1 VTSIDAQAAA
11 TLVNDAVRE
20 ATARGIS
27 ISVAV
32 VDDAGSLVAFHRM
45 TPAPRFSADFAVAKA
60 RTSSTFSVP
69 TSHLE
74 ELYKERP
81 AFAHSFVAQGSYF
94 LGRGGVPIF
103 AGGERVGAIG
113 VSGADA
119 HGEEDIATTVIDA
132 AARLRRELARSDIR
146 STHSRSEQSLTAP
159 SSTQKDP
166 Q

>member
-1 VTSIDAQAAA
+1 VTSIDAEAAA
-11 TLVNDAVRE
+11 ALVSDAVR
-20 ATARGIS
+20 AASSRGIS

-45 TPAPRFSADFAVAKA
+45 TPAPRFSADFAIAKA
-60 RTSSTFSVP
+60 RTSTTFSVP

-74 ELYKERP
+74 ELYAGRP
-81 AFAHSFVAQGSYF
+81 AFAHSFVAQGNYF

-119 HGEEDIATTVIDA
+119 HGEEDIALTVIDA
-132 AARLRRELARSDIR
+132 ADGFER
-146 STHSRSEQSLTAP
+146 T
-159 SSTQKDP
+159 
-166 Q
+166 